1 MWLGGGLLVVGGVV
15 ALGIAYP
22 NTAKEPAAAPRSEPG
37 QVYVEPKTVRLT
49 NADRQTALRT
59 ALRFVNTAVA
69 RRNVDDSYALVTPEL
84 RQGMSK
90 SEWANGE
97 IPVVPFPATEVRVR
111 IDYSYA
117 NELGLKMLLMPPST
131 SELVPAT
138 FNLDMRGSGPEDRKR
153 WLVSAWTPSSTAAP
167 QTDIAPTSGQGSSG
181 ASASGLPNLGDQQ
194 PEGLN
199 APLGAAW
206 IIVPLG
212 ILGLVLLVP
221 IGLGIRSWLE
231 NRRALREYE
240 KTRPLD
246 V

>member
-1 MWLGGGLLVVGGVV
+1 MWLGGVMLVVGGMV

-22 NTAKEPAAAPRSEPG
+22 NTAKEPAAQAPNNPG
-37 QVYVEPKTVRLT
+37 QVYVEPKTVKLT

-90 SEWANGE
+90 AEWANGE
-97 IPVVPFPATEVRVR
+97 IPVVPFPATEVRVL

-117 NELGLKMLLMPPST
+117 NELGLKMLLVPPST
-131 SELVPAT
+131 SELLPAT
-138 FNLDMRGSGPEDRKR
+138 FNLDLRGSGPDDRKR
-153 WLVSAWTPSSTAAP
+153 WLVSAWSPSSTAAP
-167 QTDIAPTSGQGSSG
+167 QTDAAPTSGQGSSG
-181 ASASGLPNLGDQQ
+181 ASASGFPNLSNEQT
-194 PEGLN
+194 EGLN
-199 APLGAAW
+199 APLGAVW
-206 IIVPLG
+206 IIVPLS

-221 IGLGIRSWLE
+221 IGLGIRGWLE